1 MQKYNFNNYK
11 IKIGS
16 RRSPLAVWQAQAAM
30 KRLGKN
36 TELIKISTSGDKKLN
51 KKLAEYGGKGLFTK
65 ELEEA
70 LEKRK
75 IDIAVHSLKD
85 IPTFIEKKYKLSYI
99 LPRED
104 SHDVLLS
111 NSNSTNIKNLESNQ
125 TVGTDSPRRIAQ
137 IRRLNSN
144 LKIAQMR
151 GNVETRIRKM
161 KEGEVDAIVIALA
174 GVKRLNIKESYYVL
188 DPMEMMPSAGQGIIA
203 LQSLKNNLKIN
214 KFLANLEDLKVKH
227 QAEAERSVLKSL
239 KGDCNSAISILS
251 NLTFKKLFLTARVY
265 SSDGKKM
272 IESTHADQMNKSK
285 EIGENVGKIL
295 IKKGGLRILKL

>member
-1 MQKYNFNNYK
+1 
-11 IKIGS
+11 
-16 RRSPLAVWQAQAAM
+16 
-30 KRLGKN
+30 
-36 TELIKISTSGDKKLN
+36 
-51 KKLAEYGGKGLFTK
+51 
-65 ELEEA
+65 
-70 LEKRK
+70 
-75 IDIAVHSLKD
+75 
-85 IPTFIEKKYKLSYI
+85 
-99 LPRED
+99 
-104 SHDVLLS
+104 
-111 NSNSTNIKNLESNQ
+111 
-125 TVGTDSPRRIAQ
+125 
-137 IRRLNSN
+137 
-144 LKIAQMR
+144 
-151 GNVETRIRKM
+151 M

-227 QAEAERSVLKSL
+227 QAEAERSVLKSI

-285 EIGENVGKIL
+285 EIGANVGKIL